1 VPEANDDGSFLGK
14 GAPIMFTNLVA
25 AMTTVLT
32 SAGNGAARLRPLR

>member
-1 VPEANDDGSFLGK
+1 
-14 GAPIMFTNLVA
+14 MFTNLVA